1 MYYSD
6 DWDSPNDCPPG
17 FSYSDVWPS
26 DEEEDDYDLRSF
38 SDERWTSTD
47 ESSEEYYEEE
57 EDWSDSDEERSDED
71 TDAEAQRRTTRT
83 NRPKL
88 PSPSPEVLRRFG
100 KDLSLLPT
108 MPLDVLFE
116 IFSHLEVK
124 DLLKLLWVNR
134 MIRATLLRP
143 NAQSVWA
150 AARVRRKV
158 PKPPTGFTEA
168 GWAIFLF
175 GQKCEICNSMRVRKV
190 DWFLRRR
197 ACGKCK
203 REHLKDSRLFS
214 AKFPQY
220 DMAVLDYI
228 PYWERPNRDY
238 SSGERGKDR
247 YFWDDDIH
255 SVAKKWTALSDACL
269 QAQAGATEA
278 FELWKRGQKA
288 KLEAAREDVKEYGS
302 KSWPPADAIRLKR
315 KMDRQVSV
323 PLLPGTL
330 YKPQTYRIRER
341 FIALGYN
348 KVDIDTGVYRQH
360 GRRYIPKIRD
370 EDWDK
375 FRTKSEPS
383 IKAAQA
389 ERLAQ
394 EARVTTHKRLD
405 LLRLCCERYLST
417 LSPSERQYVPP
428 VEVFRARPEIS
439 RFVDAPLTV
448 AVNEE
453 DFQPFVDQLGRHIV
467 DYQARQKMEALATIP
482 ASFGLKEGTDPFELA
497 RVIFQCDVGKS
508 TGSACSK
515 FLVTWPMIRSHRCKA
530 RVAYSHPDPPTET
543 SPTVVLNQDASVTS
557 SEVITLAGL
566 DPATATIQDMDER
579 GALFVCNKC
588 SDSTSETVIVHTWR
602 TAVYH
607 AEFHHN
613 ERFWHSGGWVTN
625 PTTFRVTNAMETKHA
640 KEMSRYTPVWS
651 CNHCTY
657 HLKPVDAVSKS
668 SVGWHLKNVHS
679 IAEPKEGTDYFFN
692 EACRFLLHTPL
703 TYEDVPKIAVENLQC
718 TRCTKKKS
726 LKRRYTEK
734 NMRDHHRGCHSNREP
749 VLNVDYKVDRLVPQ
763 PYEVRRWRMKMKA
776 TLTGA
781 TTNEKGFRL

>member
-1 MYYSD
+1 
-6 DWDSPNDCPPG
+6 
-17 FSYSDVWPS
+17 
-26 DEEEDDYDLRSF
+26 
-38 SDERWTSTD
+38 
-47 ESSEEYYEEE
+47 
-57 EDWSDSDEERSDED
+57 
-71 TDAEAQRRTTRT
+71 
-83 NRPKL
+83 
-88 PSPSPEVLRRFG
+88 
-100 KDLSLLPT
+100 

-124 DLLKLLWVNR
+124 DLLKMLRVNR

-150 AARVRRKV
+150 ASRVRRKV
-158 PKPPTGFTEA
+158 PKPSTGFTEA
-168 GWAIFLF
+168 GWATFLF

-197 ACGKCK
+197 ACGRCK

-269 QAQAGATEA
+269 QAQAGASEA

-288 KLEAAREDVKEYGS
+288 KLEAAREDVEEYGS

-315 KMDRQVSV
+315 KMDRQ
-323 PLLPGTL
+323 
-330 YKPQTYRIRER
+330 
-341 FIALGYN
+341 
-348 KVDIDTGVYRQH
+348 H
-360 GRRYIPKIRD
+360 GRRNIPKIRD

-389 ERLAQ
+389 ERLTH
-394 EARVTTHKRLD
+394 EARVTTDKRLD
-405 LLRLCCERYLST
+405 LLRLF
-417 LSPSERQYVPP
+417 
-428 VEVFRARPEIS
+428 FRARPEIS

-497 RVIFQCDVGKS
+497 RGIFQCDS
-508 TGSACSK
+508 
-515 FLVTWPMIRSHRCKA
+515 

-588 SDSTSETVIVHTWR
+588 TDSTSETVIVHTWR

-607 AEFHHN
+607 AEFHRH

-657 HLKPVDAVSKS
+657 HLKPVEAVSKS
-668 SVGWHLKNVHS
+668 SNVHS

-703 TYEDVPKIAVENLQC
+703 TYEDVPKVAVENLQC

-734 NMRDHHRGCHSNREP
+734 DMRDHHRGYVHPSWIDNI
-749 VLNVDYKVDRLVPQ
+749 L
-763 PYEVRRWRMKMKA
+763 
-776 TLTGA
+776 
-781 TTNEKGFRL
+781 